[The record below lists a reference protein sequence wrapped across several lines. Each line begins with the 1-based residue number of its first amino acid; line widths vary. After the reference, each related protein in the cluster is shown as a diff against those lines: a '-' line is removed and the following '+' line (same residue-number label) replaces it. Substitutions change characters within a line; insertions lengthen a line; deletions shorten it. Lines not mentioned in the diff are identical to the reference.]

1 MSDPLWKVPPSIY
14 AWIGEDERGSGKVGI
29 KQALVPA
36 GMIPLVA
43 MSYHLDRLAKLKP
56 AMEAQATA
64 SGKKIR
70 LVKFIAVEIATE
82 TKEGA

>member
-1 MSDPLWKVPPSIY
+1 VSELYAIY
-14 AWIGEDERGSGKVGI
+14 AWVGEDEHGSGKVGI
-29 KQALVPA
+29 KQGLVPA

-56 AMEAQATA
+56 AMELQAKT

-70 LVKFIAVEIATE
+70 LIKFIPAEVAAE
-82 TKEGA
+82 TKAGE